1 MPSWKRSLY
10 VIAFSQVIA
19 ATGFALFFPY
29 LPFYVKELG
38 TRTGLS
44 TEFWAGAVFSAQ
56 GLSMMIASPFW
67 GVLAD
72 RYGRKLMAERAFF
85 GGSVVIFLMAFA
97 RSAEEL
103 TILRALQGLVTGT
116 VAALTALAASTVPRE
131 EVGYAMGLMQSGFWI
146 GISAGPLLG
155 GMIADRLGYRSLFFF
170 TSSLLL
176 LGGLL
181 LLLVVHEEFTPS
193 AGTDIELPF
202 GFLKDWW
209 TVLRS
214 PGVALV
220 YLIRFLVQTGGNI
233 LMPFI
238 PLFAAALLANS
249 ASVNTFTGGVVSI
262 SSAATVATTAYFG
275 RLGDKIGHRKVL
287 AIGALLSALF
297 YFPQSL
303 VTSGWQ
309 LLVLQALTGAATG
322 AIAPSMVALLAKY
335 VRPGMEGAVY
345 GLDNSMVSASRA
357 VAPMIGAWVV
367 MLFGIR
373 WTFAVTG
380 AVFLVV
386 AGVSALWLPE
396 EGS

>member
-38 TRTGLS
+38 TTTGMS
-44 TEFWAGAVFSAQ
+44 TAFWAGAVFSAQ

-155 GMIADRLGYRSLFFF
+155 GMIADMLGYRSLFFF

-238 PLFAAALLANS
+238 PLFAATLLANS

-275 RLGDKIGHRKVL
+275 RLGDRIGHRKVL

-367 MLFGIR
+367 MLFGLR

-386 AGVSALWLPE
+386 AGMSAMWLPE